1 MIFPICFTIS
11 LQGLSIILVLP
22 FRVLYIIFLC
32 YCLAFFPF
40 FFFCIDSKTF
50 LTISLPKQNTKL
62 TLTLAISTGAPT
74 TVANKILDKPI
85 AGNKAGKVRSTYS
98 NNAINL

>member
-1 MIFPICFTIS
+1 MLLLGF
-11 LQGLSIILVLP
+11 LP
-22 FRVLYIIFLC
+22 
-32 YCLAFFPF
+32 PF

-62 TLTLAISTGAPT
+62 TLTLAISTGAAT
-74 TVANKILDKPI
+74 TVANKILEKPI